1 MSRKL
6 DRMRKRSVE
15 HIAQAKQQLEDESRY
30 LSHNLGQILHEEQ
43 RVAEI
48 SRSAAVII
56 EDLDRDFKRATKL
69 TDVDVAFLFLA
80 AALQCVRQYVLK
92 PLMDTKR
99 MSATDADKQL
109 GKEKGHSN
117 RIHRYYNPSLDEI
130 TTNPVPFDANVGAK
144 ANGALKGG
152 GKLGH
157 RSMTLGHDP
166 ILGLFFGT
174 ANIATSTLT
183 NSRFQSWHIVTQE
196 KKDAFGL
203 PADTLK
209 VMGCTMDKL
218 IKQGDYGKKLV
229 GTSAVKEIIHLRS
242 DVHSKNSLPLPFI
255 SAINPKLAGDLA
267 KWGLDMAGVIDAGK
281 QFALAMTIDTL
292 IAFIHGLFYNEAD
305 GLSRS
310 MYEVR
315 TRRVLLYSNV
325 IASASNVVVSA
336 VAAHLGGSGTAA
348 KIIDWGGYVNTLRHI
363 VFDTKF
369 INEVKRDFLKNEL
382 YTMVTGSQY
391 DFMEGN

>member
-1 MSRKL
+1 MSREL
-6 DRMRKRSVE
+6 DHMRKRSAEKVE
-15 HIAQAKQQLEDESRY
+15 NARQLVRESSQI
-30 LSHNLGQILHEEQ
+30 LSHNLGQMIDEER

-69 TDVDVAFLFLA
+69 TDVDIAFLFLA

-99 MSATDADKQL
+99 VSDKEAAEQS
-109 GKEKGHSN
+109 GKSDELSDRK
-117 RIHRYYNPSLDEI
+117 HRYYNPSLDEI
-130 TTNPVPFDANVGAK
+130 ITNPVPFDAIIGAD
-144 ANGALKGG
+144 GALSGG
-152 GKLGH
+152 SKLGH
-157 RSMTLGHDP
+157 RATTLGHDP
-166 ILGLFFGT
+166 ILGLIFGT

-183 NSRFQSWHIVTQE
+183 NSHFQSWHITTQG
-196 KKDAFGL
+196 KKDTFAQRAKTGL
-203 PADTLK
+203 
-209 VMGCTMDKL
+209 VMKYTTDKL
-218 IKQGDYGKKLV
+218 VNQGLNGKILV
-229 GTSAVKEIIHLRS
+229 GTSVVKEIIHLRS
-242 DVHSKNSLPLPFI
+242 DVYSKNSLPLPFI

-292 IAFIHGLFYNEAD
+292 IAFIHGLFYDETS

-325 IASASNVVVSA
+325 IASVSNVVVSA
-336 VAAHLGGSGTAA
+336 VAAHLGGPETAA
-348 KIIDWGGYVNTLRHI
+348 KIIDWGGYLNTLRHI

-382 YTMVTGSQY
+382 YTMVTGPQY
-391 DFMEGN
+391 DFMEGK